1 MPLPWAIFLG
11 VSLAVSLFMF
21 TFVQVRSLWRE
32 RKVDP
37 ASRRSS
43 SEIYWKDL
51 SLIERVLTYTG
62 LTAFLLTIVVRS
74 LLRLMGHGP

>member
-1 MPLPWAIFLG
+1 MPLFWAIFLG

-21 TFVQVRSLWRE
+21 TFVQVRSLWWE
-32 RKVDP
+32 RKVEES
-37 ASRRSS
+37 ARRSS

-62 LTAFLLTIVVRS
+62 LTSFLLTVAVHSI
-74 LLRLMGHGP
+74 LRMMRHGP